1 MSGNRPLKTH
11 GWTQGL
17 YQVSSAIKEVIGQKR
32 ETDDGRI
39 FRYAKAGV
47 AALAAG
53 KIGVAADI
61 AAAHLNEAILAAVA
75 AGEYCLTLVVTAGTA
90 ILENALRGGQ
100 LQINDEA
107 GEGSIYGIESNSAI
121 SASGTEIVITLTDP
135 IKVALTTASEFTLA
149 HNPWN
154 GVVES
159 ATLGKA
165 CGVPLV
171 AVPIGNYY
179 WAQTA
184 GLGVGLIDGT
194 PASGSLLQQSN
205 GVAGALEILA
215 TGTITFKAVAE
226 MFGTA
231 GVDTEYK
238 PVVYCID

>member
-17 YQVSSAIKEVIGQKR
+17 YQVSSTIKEVIGQKR

-39 FRYAKAGV
+39 FRYAKAGA

-53 KIGVAADI
+53 KLGI
-61 AAAHLNEAILAAVA
+61 AANIAAEHLNQAILAAVA

-90 ILENALRGGQ
+90 IAENALRGGQ
-100 LQINDEA
+100 FQINDA
-107 GEGSIYGIESNSAI
+107 VGEGSIYGIESNSAI

-159 ATLGKA
+159 TTLGKA

-171 AVPIGNYY
+171 AVPESNFY
-179 WAQTA
+179 WAQTG
-184 GLGVGLIDGT
+184 GLGIGLIDGT
-194 PASGSLLQQSN
+194 PAVGSLLQQSN
-205 GVAGALEILA
+205 ATAGAMEIYA
-215 TGTITFKAVAE
+215 AETIVFKPVAE
-226 MFGTA
+226 IFGTA
-231 GVDTEYK
+231 GISTEYK